1 MPNDD
6 LRADLDAAF
15 DAASDPTPA
24 TDTAPAAPE
33 RVESAPSVT
42 PDAPAIPEEPIG
54 TPPETAQ
61 EARARDEKGR
71 FAPKLGG
78 EPAKP
83 QEAPVASSTAP
94 VQVPEAPKPTIEPVK
109 APQSWRPNVREKFAA
124 LPPEVQQEVIRRE
137 REVEQTQRE
146 SAEARQGYQRF
157 RETLAP
163 FEHMIRAEGADPYRT
178 VGNLMQTAMAL
189 QSGAP
194 GTKAGIVANLIK
206 HYGVDL
212 NALAATLEGQ
222 PVAQQEQQPYRD
234 PRVDQL
240 LSQVEQARSY
250 KQQQL
255 AQEAQRLIGEIQGEE
270 FFGDVKDAMADIL
283 EVAAKRGV
291 AMTPREAYNRAVWA
305 DPHVAEVLQQRQAA
319 KLARTPNGATQRAQ
333 AAAASIKGSPA
344 VAGGA
349 TQPGNLR
356 GDVEAA
362 IERLR
367 DGRATK
373 ASGPHRRGSEGERL
387 GRPR

>member
-6 LRADLDAAF
+6 LRADIDAAF
-15 DAASDPTPA
+15 ASEASEPTP
-24 TDTAPAAPE
+24 TPEVSPDLGTPEPVSEPQGMVAPE
-33 RVESAPSVT
+33 T
-42 PDAPAIPEEPIG
+42 PIG
-54 TPPETAQ
+54 EAPETTA

-71 FAPKLGG
+71 FAKAQADAAAKLT
-78 EPAKP
+78 EAPAKP
-83 QEAPVASSTAP
+83 TPQTGTPPAPVAPPIVDT
-94 VQVPEAPKPTIEPVK
+94 K
-109 APQSWRPNVREKFAA
+109 APQSWKPAIRERFAA
-124 LPPEVQQEVIRRE
+124 LPPEVQQEVVRRE
-137 REVEQTQRE
+137 REIATAMQE

-163 FEHMIRAEGADPYRT
+163 FEHMIRAGGADPYQT
-178 VGNLMQTAMAL
+178 VGSLMQTAMAL

-194 GTKAGIVANLIK
+194 GNKAGIVANLIR

-212 NALAATLEGQ
+212 NLLASTLEGQ
-222 PVAQQEQQPYRD
+222 PMPQEQAQPPRD

-240 LSQVEQARSY
+240 LAQVEQARSY

-255 AQEAQRLIGEIQGEE
+255 AQEATRLISEIQGEE

-319 KLARTPNGATQRAQ
+319 KQAGNRVGSTQRAQ

-344 VAGGA
+344 VGGVTA
-349 TQPGNLR
+349 QPGNLR

-362 IERLR
+362 IDRLSDR
-367 DGRATK
+367 
-373 ASGPHRRGSEGERL
+373 
-387 GRPR
+387 